1 MKKIHLPLNLV
12 VSLLSLI
19 VISTTVFAQH
29 KSELFIGTNGKLCTL
44 EHAIYIQKIKS
55 KSAKTSNVQ
64 TLKLKDNQWERFY
77 LENYKKVNDS
87 TYQIKANSE
96 EFTGTIYRTFKL
108 QADKTYKFKDT
119 VKGLLRR
126 EGIAQSVMPLLLHG
140 NVTEYYQSG
149 NKKSISVYTNNELVS
164 NENWNDDETKY
175 IDNIFYST
183 DVEPTFV
190 PGVKVM
196 NQYLI
201 KGFKDAGI
209 DITSISGT
217 MVIAFVIMEDGK
229 MEGLKIVK
237 GLGSSVNTVA
247 YESFLNLKG
256 EWKPAKL
263 KNTNVRYYL
272 AFPINFINKQQ
283 SLEFAEL
290 RKGILHFGAY

>member
-55 KSAKTSNVQ
+55 KSSKTSTVQ

-119 VKGLLRR
+119 VKGLLMR

-140 NVTEYYQSG
+140 KVTQYYKSG
-149 NKKSISVYTNNELVS
+149 NKKSISIYTNNELVS
-164 NENWNDDETKY
+164 NENWNDDGTKY

-183 DVEPTFV
+183 DVEPSFV
-190 PGVKVM
+190 PGTKVM

-209 DITSISGT
+209 DISSISGS
-217 MVIAFVIMEDGK
+217 VIIAFVIMEDGK

-263 KNTNVRYYL
+263 NNTNVRYYL